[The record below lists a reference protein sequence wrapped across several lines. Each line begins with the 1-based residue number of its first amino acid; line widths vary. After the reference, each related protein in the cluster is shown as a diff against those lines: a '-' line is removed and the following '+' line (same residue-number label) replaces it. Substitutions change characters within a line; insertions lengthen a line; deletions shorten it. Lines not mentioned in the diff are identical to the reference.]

1 MGNFLFVGLILLII
15 ASVANLFFAMPA
27 ASLAISGIS
36 VLLFS
41 GFILFDVSRIIHGGE
56 TNYVMAT
63 LGIYLSIYNL
73 FVSLLQLLMAFSGDR
88 D

>member
-1 MGNFLFVGLILLII
+1 
-15 ASVANLFFAMPA
+15 
-27 ASLAISGIS
+27 

-41 GFILFDVSRIIHGGE
+41 GFILFDVSRIVNGGE

-63 LGIYLSIYNL
+63 MGLYLSIYNL
-73 FVSLLQLLMAFSGDR
+73 FTSLLHLLMAFSGDR